1 MTLNEMIQASKERN
15 EAHMKIIA
23 DIMAANKYHKM
34 PDDMYKEIISSET
47 KKCAYYDSIT
57 KLLKELKEYRENDTR
72 SYRFEKKF
80 TYSHSLIS
88 DACYN
93 KEQAFYLADKEWEE
107 NKNRRDKIEIFRIIR
122 FDDNISSEVPN
133 KKIVVKDYLKERI

>member
-1 MTLNEMIQASKERN
+1 MTLDEMIQASKERN
-15 EAHMKIIA
+15 ETHMKILA
-23 DIMAANKYHKM
+23 DIITANKQHKM
-34 PDDMYKEIISSET
+34 PDDMYEEITSSEA
-47 KKCAYYDSIT
+47 KKCIYYESMT
-57 KLLKELKEYRENDTR
+57 ELLEELKEYRKSDTR

-107 NKNRRDKIEIFRIIR
+107 NKNR
-122 FDDNISSEVPN
+122 
-133 KKIVVKDYLKERI
+133 